1 MLPNYVLT
9 VVPVVNLL
17 FGLEVNSASVMRQFI
32 VCDSKFF
39 HEVGNHIIIY
49 SSIVSLNEP
58 L

>member
-39 HEVGNHIIIY
+39 HKIGNHVIIHTRVI
-49 SSIVSLNEP
+49 SADKP